1 MKEQNFQEEHLHQN
15 PNPNPNQDPNQSQGL
30 GLNQIERFINTQVV
44 SRGLDERTA
53 KAYRLD
59 LEQFY
64 LWLGAQGEDGN
75 RQFDQVLTAVGT
87 ADKQPFLIVNL
98 GKTAGGEKQAGLGR
112 QTESGEQIGLGEQ
125 TELGKRTRL
134 GKQAELGKQIGLGE
148 QAELGKQI
156 GLGEQAELG
165 KQIGLGEQAELGKP
179 IGLGEQ
185 AELRKQA
192 DPEKGK
198 FAEWM
203 EAYLKYLAEE
213 KKLRFS
219 TVSRKQRVFRY
230 YLSYLA
236 SQGIV
241 KEYRPLKQVKRSKE
255 GLGSEYLTKKEI
267 DLFFQA
273 IQQEYKELDSDFRK
287 RVCLR
292 DQVMM
297 ELLFYHRIE
306 ISELLRLEVSDYNP
320 RTAVLTVPRKREKER
335 MVYLFSKA
343 LQGQMARW
351 LEEHEYFE
359 HDGAYRNR
367 MFLSKLGKPL
377 SMKMVVNIFD
387 KYRVRAGIEKMCTP
401 KDLKNSL
408 GRYAEEVVREM
419 G

>member
-87 ADKQPFLIVNL
+87 ADKQPFLTVNL

-125 TELGKRTRL
+125 
-134 GKQAELGKQIGLGE
+134 AELGKKIGLGE
-148 QAELGKQI
+148 QAELGK
-156 GLGEQAELG
+156 
-165 KQIGLGEQAELGKP
+165 KIGLGEQAELGKP

-192 DPEKGK
+192 DPENGR
-198 FAEWM
+198 FAEWI
-203 EAYLKYLAEE
+203 ETYLKYLAEE

-241 KEYRPLKQVKRSKE
+241 KEYRPLKQVKRPKE

-273 IQQEYKELDSDFRK
+273 IQQEYKELDSDFRR

-297 ELLFYHRIE
+297 ELLFYRRHR
-306 ISELLRLEVSDYNP
+306 
-320 RTAVLTVPRKREKER
+320 
-335 MVYLFSKA
+335 
-343 LQGQMARW
+343 
-351 LEEHEYFE
+351 
-359 HDGAYRNR
+359 
-367 MFLSKLGKPL
+367 
-377 SMKMVVNIFD
+377 
-387 KYRVRAGIEKMCTP
+387 
-401 KDLKNSL
+401 
-408 GRYAEEVVREM
+408 
-419 G
+419 

>member
-125 TELGKRTRL
+125 AELGKRTRL
-134 GKQAELGKQIGLGE
+134 GK
-148 QAELGKQI
+148 
-156 GLGEQAELG
+156 QAELG

-273 IQQEYKELDSDFRK
+273 IQQEYKELDSDFRR

>member
-15 PNPNPNQDPNQSQGL
+15 PNQNPNQSQGL

-64 LWLGAQGEDGN
+64 LWLGAQGEGGN
-75 RQFDQVLTAVGT
+75 ENSGQALTAVQA
-87 ADKQPFLIVNL
+87 ADKQPFLIVDL
-98 GKTAGGEKQAGLGR
+98 GKTAGGERQAGSGG
-112 QTESGEQIGLGEQ
+112 QTESGEQIGLGKQ
-125 TELGKRTRL
+125 TELGKRTGL
-134 GKQAELGKQIGLGE
+134 GKQAELGKQIGLG
-148 QAELGKQI
+148 K
-156 GLGEQAELG
+156 
-165 KQIGLGEQAELGKP
+165 
-179 IGLGEQ
+179 Q

-236 SQGIV
+236 DQGVV
-241 KEYRPLKQVKRSKE
+241 KEYKPLKSVKRPKE

>member
-1 MKEQNFQEEHLHQN
+1 MKEQNFQEEHLHQ
-15 PNPNPNQDPNQSQGL
+15 NPNQDPNQSQGL

-75 RQFDQVLTAVGT
+75 RQFDQILTAVGT

-148 QAELGKQI
+148 QAELG
-156 GLGEQAELG
+156 
-165 KQIGLGEQAELGKP
+165 
-179 IGLGEQ
+179 
-185 AELRKQA
+185 KQA

-273 IQQEYKELDSDFRK
+273 IQQEYKELDSDFRR

-351 LEEHEYFE
+351 LEEHEHFE

>member
-64 LWLGAQGEDGN
+64 LWLGVQGEDGN

-87 ADKQPFLIVNL
+87 ADKQPFLTVNL

-125 TELGKRTRL
+125 
-134 GKQAELGKQIGLGE
+134 
-148 QAELGKQI
+148 
-156 GLGEQAELG
+156 
-165 KQIGLGEQAELGKP
+165 AELGKP

-192 DPEKGK
+192 DPENGR
-198 FAEWM
+198 FAEWI
-203 EAYLKYLAEE
+203 ETYLKYLAEE

-241 KEYRPLKQVKRSKE
+241 KEYRPLKQVKRPKE

-273 IQQEYKELDSDFRK
+273 IQQEYKELDSDFRR

>member
-1 MKEQNFQEEHLHQN
+1 MKEQNFQEGHLHQN

-75 RQFDQVLTAVGT
+75 RQFDQVLTAVGM

-98 GKTAGGEKQAGLGR
+98 GKTADGEKQAGLGR

-125 TELGKRTRL
+125 AELGKRTRL
-134 GKQAELGKQIGLGE
+134 GKQAELGKQIGLGK
-148 QAELGKQI
+148 QAK
-156 GLGEQAELG
+156 
-165 KQIGLGEQAELGKP
+165 LGKP

-236 SQGIV
+236 DQGVV
-241 KEYRPLKQVKRSKE
+241 KEYKPLKPVKRPKE
-255 GLGSEYLTKKEI
+255 GLDSEYLTKKEI

-273 IQQEYKELDSDFRK
+273 IQQEYKELDSDFRR

-387 KYRVRAGIEKMCTP
+387 KYRVRAGIEKTCTP

>member
-15 PNPNPNQDPNQSQGL
+15 PNQNPNQSQGL

-64 LWLGAQGEDGN
+64 LWLGAQGEGGN
-75 RQFDQVLTAVGT
+75 ENSGQALTAVQA
-87 ADKQPFLIVNL
+87 ADKQPFLIVDL
-98 GKTAGGEKQAGLGR
+98 GKTAGGERQAGSGR

-125 TELGKRTRL
+125 TELGKRTGL
-134 GKQAELGKQIGLGE
+134 GKQAELGKQIGLG
-148 QAELGKQI
+148 K
-156 GLGEQAELG
+156 
-165 KQIGLGEQAELGKP
+165 
-179 IGLGEQ
+179 Q

-236 SQGIV
+236 DQGVV
-241 KEYRPLKQVKRSKE
+241 KEYKPLKSVKRPKE

>member
-64 LWLGAQGEDGN
+64 LWLGVQGEDGN

-87 ADKQPFLIVNL
+87 ADKQPFLTVNL

-134 GKQAELGKQIGLGE
+134 GKQAELGK
-148 QAELGKQI
+148 K
-156 GLGEQAELG
+156 
-165 KQIGLGEQAELGKP
+165 

-192 DPEKGK
+192 DPENGR

-203 EAYLKYLAEE
+203 ETYLKYLAEE

>member
-125 TELGKRTRL
+125 AELGKRTRL
-134 GKQAELGKQIGLGE
+134 GKQAELGK
-148 QAELGKQI
+148 K
-156 GLGEQAELG
+156 
-165 KQIGLGEQAELGKP
+165 

-185 AELRKQA
+185 AELRKPA

-236 SQGIV
+236 DQGVV
-241 KEYRPLKQVKRSKE
+241 KEYKPLKPVKRPKE
-255 GLGSEYLTKKEI
+255 GMDSEYLTKKEI

-273 IQQEYKELDSDFRK
+273 IQQEYKELDSDFRR

-359 HDGAYRNR
+359 HDGAYRSR

>member
-134 GKQAELGKQIGLGE
+134 GKQAELGK
-148 QAELGKQI
+148 K
-156 GLGEQAELG
+156 
-165 KQIGLGEQAELGKP
+165 IGLGEQAELGKP

-192 DPEKGK
+192 DPENGR
-198 FAEWM
+198 FAEWI
-203 EAYLKYLAEE
+203 ETYLKYLAEE

-241 KEYRPLKQVKRSKE
+241 KEYRPLKQVKRPKE

-273 IQQEYKELDSDFRK
+273 IQQEYKELDSDFRR

>member
-1 MKEQNFQEEHLHQN
+1 MASQNLQK
-15 PNPNPNQDPNQSQGL
+15 
-30 GLNQIERFINTQVV
+30 QIEDFISTQVV

-64 LWLGAQGEDGN
+64 LWLGAQGEGGN
-75 RQFDQVLTAVGT
+75 GNSGQALTAVQA
-87 ADKQPFLIVNL
+87 ADKQPFLIVDL
-98 GKTAGGEKQAGLGR
+98 GKTAGGERQAGLGR

-125 TELGKRTRL
+125 TELGKRTGL
-134 GKQAELGKQIGLGE
+134 GKQAELGKQIGLG
-148 QAELGKQI
+148 K
-156 GLGEQAELG
+156 
-165 KQIGLGEQAELGKP
+165 
-179 IGLGEQ
+179 Q

-236 SQGIV
+236 DQGVV
-241 KEYRPLKQVKRSKE
+241 KEYKPLKSVKQPKE

-343 LQGQMARW
+343 LQGRMARW

-387 KYRVRAGIEKMCTP
+387 KYRVRAGIEKECTP

>member
-15 PNPNPNQDPNQSQGL
+15 PNQNPNQSQGL

-64 LWLGAQGEDGN
+64 LWLGAQGEGGN
-75 RQFDQVLTAVGT
+75 ENSGQALTAVQA
-87 ADKQPFLIVNL
+87 ADKQPFLIVDL
-98 GKTAGGEKQAGLGR
+98 GKTAGGERQAGSGR

-125 TELGKRTRL
+125 TELGKRTGL
-134 GKQAELGKQIGLGE
+134 GKQAELGRQIGLG
-148 QAELGKQI
+148 K
-156 GLGEQAELG
+156 
-165 KQIGLGEQAELGKP
+165 
-179 IGLGEQ
+179 Q

-192 DPEKGK
+192 DPERDK

-203 EAYLKYLAEE
+203 EVYLKYLAEE

-236 SQGIV
+236 DQGVV
-241 KEYRPLKQVKRSKE
+241 KEYKPLKSVKRPKE

>member
-64 LWLGAQGEDGN
+64 LWLGVQGEDGN

-87 ADKQPFLIVNL
+87 ADKQPFLTVNL

-134 GKQAELGKQIGLGE
+134 GKQAELGK
-148 QAELGKQI
+148 
-156 GLGEQAELG
+156 
-165 KQIGLGEQAELGKP
+165 P

-192 DPEKGK
+192 DPENGR
-198 FAEWM
+198 FAEWI
-203 EAYLKYLAEE
+203 ETYLKYLAEE

-359 HDGAYRNR
+359 HDGAYRSR

>member
-15 PNPNPNQDPNQSQGL
+15 PNQNPNQSHGL
-30 GLNQIERFINTQVV
+30 GLNQVERFINTQVV

-64 LWLGAQGEDGN
+64 LWLGAQGEGGN
-75 RQFDQVLTAVGT
+75 GNSGQALTAVQA
-87 ADKQPFLIVNL
+87 ADKQPFLIVDL
-98 GKTAGGEKQAGLGR
+98 GKTAGGERQAGLGR

-125 TELGKRTRL
+125 TELGKRTGL
-134 GKQAELGKQIGLGE
+134 GKQAELGRQIGLG
-148 QAELGKQI
+148 K
-156 GLGEQAELG
+156 
-165 KQIGLGEQAELGKP
+165 
-179 IGLGEQ
+179 Q

-236 SQGIV
+236 DQGVV
-241 KEYRPLKQVKRSKE
+241 KEYKPLKSVKRPKE

-320 RTAVLTVPRKREKER
+320 RTSVLTVPRKREKER

>member
-125 TELGKRTRL
+125 AELGKRTRL
-134 GKQAELGKQIGLGE
+134 GKQAELGK
-148 QAELGKQI
+148 K
-156 GLGEQAELG
+156 
-165 KQIGLGEQAELGKP
+165 

-236 SQGIV
+236 DQGVV
-241 KEYRPLKQVKRSKE
+241 KEYKPLKPVKRPKE
-255 GLGSEYLTKKEI
+255 GMDSEYLTKKEI

-273 IQQEYKELDSDFRK
+273 IQQEYKELDSDFRR

-359 HDGAYRNR
+359 HDGAYRSR

>member
-148 QAELGKQI
+148 QAELGK
-156 GLGEQAELG
+156 
-165 KQIGLGEQAELGKP
+165 KIGLGEQAELGKP

-192 DPEKGK
+192 DPENGR

-203 EAYLKYLAEE
+203 ETYLKYLAEE

-241 KEYRPLKQVKRSKE
+241 KEYRPLKQVKRPKE

-273 IQQEYKELDSDFRK
+273 IQQEYKELDSDFRR

-320 RTAVLTVPRKREKER
+320 RTAVLTVPRKREKGR

-359 HDGAYRNR
+359 HDGAYRSR

>member
-15 PNPNPNQDPNQSQGL
+15 PNPNPNQDPNQDPNQSQGL

-165 KQIGLGEQAELGKP
+165 KP

-192 DPEKGK
+192 DPENGR

-203 EAYLKYLAEE
+203 ETYLKYLAEE

-241 KEYRPLKQVKRSKE
+241 KEYRPLKQVKRPKE

-273 IQQEYKELDSDFRK
+273 IQQEYKELDSDFRR

>member
-64 LWLGAQGEDGN
+64 LWLGVQGEDGN

-87 ADKQPFLIVNL
+87 ADKQPFLTVNL

-112 QTESGEQIGLGEQ
+112 Q
-125 TELGKRTRL
+125 
-134 GKQAELGKQIGLGE
+134 AELGKKIGLGE
-148 QAELGKQI
+148 QAELGK
-156 GLGEQAELG
+156 
-165 KQIGLGEQAELGKP
+165 KIGLGEQAELGKP

-192 DPEKGK
+192 DPENGR

-203 EAYLKYLAEE
+203 ETYLKYLAEE

>member
-1 MKEQNFQEEHLHQN
+1 MNFGRRDRIMKEQNFQEEHLHQN

-148 QAELGKQI
+148 QAELGK
-156 GLGEQAELG
+156 
-165 KQIGLGEQAELGKP
+165 P

-192 DPEKGK
+192 DPENGR

-203 EAYLKYLAEE
+203 ETYLKYLAEE

-241 KEYRPLKQVKRSKE
+241 KEYRPLKQVKRPKE

-273 IQQEYKELDSDFRK
+273 IQQEYKELDSDFRR

>member
-125 TELGKRTRL
+125 AELGKRTRL
-134 GKQAELGKQIGLGE
+134 GK
-148 QAELGKQI
+148 
-156 GLGEQAELG
+156 QAELG

>member
-87 ADKQPFLIVNL
+87 ADKQPFLTVNL

-125 TELGKRTRL
+125 AELGKRTRL
-134 GKQAELGKQIGLGE
+134 GKQAELGK
-148 QAELGKQI
+148 K
-156 GLGEQAELG
+156 
-165 KQIGLGEQAELGKP
+165 

-236 SQGIV
+236 DQGVV
-241 KEYRPLKQVKRSKE
+241 KEYKPLKPVKRPKE
-255 GLGSEYLTKKEI
+255 GMDSEYLTKKEI

-273 IQQEYKELDSDFRK
+273 IQQEYKELDSDFRR

-359 HDGAYRNR
+359 HDGAYRSR

>member
-1 MKEQNFQEEHLHQN
+1 MREQDFRQGERLRQN
-15 PNPNPNQDPNQSQGL
+15 PNQIQSL
-30 GLNQIERFINTQVV
+30 GLNQIEKFINTQVV

-64 LWLGAQGEDGN
+64 VWLGAQEEDGSGYSG
-75 RQFDQVLTAVGT
+75 QPLAAAGKG
-87 ADKQPFLIVNL
+87 DKQTFLLVDL
-98 GKTAGGEKQAGLGR
+98 GKTEVEEKKAEPGKQIEIEKQ
-112 QTESGEQIGLGEQ
+112 GELRKQIG
-125 TELGKRTRL
+125 L
-134 GKQAELGKQIGLGE
+134 GKQAELRMGTE
-148 QAELGKQI
+148 
-156 GLGEQAELG
+156 
-165 KQIGLGEQAELGKP
+165 
-179 IGLGEQ
+179 
-185 AELRKQA
+185 
-192 DPEKGK
+192 PENDK

-203 EAYLKYLAEE
+203 EIYLKYLAEE
-213 KKLRFS
+213 RKLRFS

-236 SQGIV
+236 GQGIV
-241 KEYRPLKQVKRSKE
+241 REYRPLKPVKRPKE
-255 GLGSEYLTKKEI
+255 GLSSEYLTKKEI

-335 MVYLFSKA
+335 AVYLFSKA

>member
-64 LWLGAQGEDGN
+64 LWLGVQGEDGN

-87 ADKQPFLIVNL
+87 ADKQPFLTVNL

-125 TELGKRTRL
+125 AELGKRTRL
-134 GKQAELGKQIGLGE
+134 GKQAELGK
-148 QAELGKQI
+148 K
-156 GLGEQAELG
+156 
-165 KQIGLGEQAELGKP
+165 

-236 SQGIV
+236 DQGVV
-241 KEYRPLKQVKRSKE
+241 KEYKPLKPVKRPKE
-255 GLGSEYLTKKEI
+255 GMDSEYLTKKEI

-273 IQQEYKELDSDFRK
+273 IQQEYKELDSDFRR

-359 HDGAYRNR
+359 HDGAYRSR

>member
-64 LWLGAQGEDGN
+64 LWLGVQGEDGN

-87 ADKQPFLIVNL
+87 ADKQPFLTVNL

-134 GKQAELGKQIGLGE
+134 GK
-148 QAELGKQI
+148 
-156 GLGEQAELG
+156 
-165 KQIGLGEQAELGKP
+165 QAELGKP

-241 KEYRPLKQVKRSKE
+241 KEYRPLKQVKRPKE

-273 IQQEYKELDSDFRK
+273 IQQEYKELDSDFRR

>member
-64 LWLGAQGEDGN
+64 LWLGVQGEDGN

-87 ADKQPFLIVNL
+87 ADKQPFLTVNL

-134 GKQAELGKQIGLGE
+134 GK
-148 QAELGKQI
+148 
-156 GLGEQAELG
+156 
-165 KQIGLGEQAELGKP
+165 QAELGKP

-241 KEYRPLKQVKRSKE
+241 KEYRPLKQVKRPKE

-273 IQQEYKELDSDFRK
+273 IQQEYKELDSDFRR

-359 HDGAYRNR
+359 HDGAYRSR

>member
-64 LWLGAQGEDGN
+64 LWLGVQGEDGN

-87 ADKQPFLIVNL
+87 ADKQPFLTVNL

-134 GKQAELGKQIGLGE
+134 GKQAELGK
-148 QAELGKQI
+148 K
-156 GLGEQAELG
+156 
-165 KQIGLGEQAELGKP
+165 IGLGEQAELGKP

-192 DPEKGK
+192 DPENGR

-203 EAYLKYLAEE
+203 ETYLKYLAEE

>member
-134 GKQAELGKQIGLGE
+134 GKQAELGK
-148 QAELGKQI
+148 
-156 GLGEQAELG
+156 
-165 KQIGLGEQAELGKP
+165 P

-241 KEYRPLKQVKRSKE
+241 KEYRPLKQVKRPKE

-359 HDGAYRNR
+359 HDGAYRSR

>member
-64 LWLGAQGEDGN
+64 LWLGVQGEDGN

-87 ADKQPFLIVNL
+87 ADKQPFLTVNL

-134 GKQAELGKQIGLGE
+134 GKQAELGKKIGLGE
-148 QAELGKQI
+148 QAELGK
-156 GLGEQAELG
+156 
-165 KQIGLGEQAELGKP
+165 KIGLGEQAELGKP

-192 DPEKGK
+192 DPENGR

-203 EAYLKYLAEE
+203 ETYLKYLAEE

>member
-75 RQFDQVLTAVGT
+75 RQFDLFLTAVGT

-125 TELGKRTRL
+125 AELGKRTRL
-134 GKQAELGKQIGLGE
+134 GK
-148 QAELGKQI
+148 
-156 GLGEQAELG
+156 QAELG

-273 IQQEYKELDSDFRK
+273 IQQEYKELDSDFRR

>member
-15 PNPNPNQDPNQSQGL
+15 PNQNPNQSHGL
-30 GLNQIERFINTQVV
+30 GLNQVERFINTQVV

-64 LWLGAQGEDGN
+64 LWLGAQGEGGN
-75 RQFDQVLTAVGT
+75 ENSGQALTAVQA
-87 ADKQPFLIVNL
+87 ADKQPFLIVDL
-98 GKTAGGEKQAGLGR
+98 GKTAGGERQAGLGR

-125 TELGKRTRL
+125 TELGKRTGL
-134 GKQAELGKQIGLGE
+134 GKQAELGRQIGLG
-148 QAELGKQI
+148 K
-156 GLGEQAELG
+156 
-165 KQIGLGEQAELGKP
+165 
-179 IGLGEQ
+179 Q

-236 SQGIV
+236 DQGVV
-241 KEYRPLKQVKRSKE
+241 KEYKPLKSVKRPKE

-320 RTAVLTVPRKREKER
+320 RTSVLTVPRKREKER

>member
-134 GKQAELGKQIGLGE
+134 GKQAELGK
-148 QAELGKQI
+148 
-156 GLGEQAELG
+156 
-165 KQIGLGEQAELGKP
+165 P

-192 DPEKGK
+192 DPENGR

-203 EAYLKYLAEE
+203 ETYLKYLAEE

-241 KEYRPLKQVKRSKE
+241 KEYRPLKQVKRPKE

-273 IQQEYKELDSDFRK
+273 IQQEYKELDSDFRR

-359 HDGAYRNR
+359 HDGAYRSR

>member
-1 MKEQNFQEEHLHQN
+1 MNFGRRDRIMKEQNFQEEHLHQN

-125 TELGKRTRL
+125 AELGKRTRL
-134 GKQAELGKQIGLGE
+134 GKQAELGK
-148 QAELGKQI
+148 K
-156 GLGEQAELG
+156 
-165 KQIGLGEQAELGKP
+165 

-236 SQGIV
+236 DQGVV
-241 KEYRPLKQVKRSKE
+241 KEYKPLKPVKRPKE
-255 GLGSEYLTKKEI
+255 GMDSEYLTKKEI

-273 IQQEYKELDSDFRK
+273 IQQEYKELDSDFRR

-359 HDGAYRNR
+359 HDGAYRSR

>member
-98 GKTAGGEKQAGLGR
+98 GKTADGEKQAGLGR

-125 TELGKRTRL
+125 RELGKRTRL
-134 GKQAELGKQIGLGE
+134 GKQAELGKQIGLGK
-148 QAELGKQI
+148 QAELGK
-156 GLGEQAELG
+156 
-165 KQIGLGEQAELGKP
+165 KIGLGEQAELGKP

-192 DPEKGK
+192 DPENGR

-203 EAYLKYLAEE
+203 ETYLKYLAEE

-241 KEYRPLKQVKRSKE
+241 KEYRPLKQVKRPKE

-273 IQQEYKELDSDFRK
+273 IQQEYKELDSDFRR

>member
-1 MKEQNFQEEHLHQN
+1 M
-15 PNPNPNQDPNQSQGL
+15 
-30 GLNQIERFINTQVV
+30 
-44 SRGLDERTA
+44 
-53 KAYRLD
+53 
-59 LEQFY
+59 
-64 LWLGAQGEDGN
+64 
-75 RQFDQVLTAVGT
+75 
-87 ADKQPFLIVNL
+87 
-98 GKTAGGEKQAGLGR
+98 
-112 QTESGEQIGLGEQ
+112 
-125 TELGKRTRL
+125 
-134 GKQAELGKQIGLGE
+134 
-148 QAELGKQI
+148 
-156 GLGEQAELG
+156 
-165 KQIGLGEQAELGKP
+165 
-179 IGLGEQ
+179 
-185 AELRKQA
+185 RKQA
-192 DPEKGK
+192 DPENGR

-203 EAYLKYLAEE
+203 ETYLKYLAEE

>member
-134 GKQAELGKQIGLGE
+134 GKQAELGK
-148 QAELGKQI
+148 
-156 GLGEQAELG
+156 
-165 KQIGLGEQAELGKP
+165 P

-192 DPEKGK
+192 DPENGR

-203 EAYLKYLAEE
+203 ETYLKYLAEE

-343 LQGQMARW
+343 LQGQMVRW

-359 HDGAYRNR
+359 HDGAYRSR